1 LICSLPQLKPSQ
13 QAPAQATGS
22 FAGKQQAALP
32 KYQPVHQPS
41 MPTIQESDSDV
52 GSGVMSI
59 TDQDSADEP
68 QGANTPEAL
77 AVASDLLAQ
86 SLPHWS
92 QGNLQ
97 QLKQQVATQ
106 LPNTVLSWA
115 EEVEEAER
123 QETLNLIQTDGA
135 SNDSSTDEEGEVETV
150 EESDSSE
157 SEPEEID
164 YTSFWEIHPEDPK
177 EIKEL
182 KNRYISQCNA
192 ALSKCQN
199 DDEKVKVCQKH
210 QANFELEM
218 ADKVLREENHIPR
231 YERFWNYS
239 AKVAASGQKGCLK
252 QTKLA
257 LE

>member
-1 LICSLPQLKPSQ
+1 
-13 QAPAQATGS
+13 
-22 FAGKQQAALP
+22 
-32 KYQPVHQPS
+32 

-123 QETLNLIQTDGA
+123 QEALNLIQTDGA

-150 EESDSSE
+150 EESDSSGQNPRK
-157 SEPEEID
+157 STIP
-164 YTSFWEIHPEDPK
+164 
-177 EIKEL
+177 
-182 KNRYISQCNA
+182 
-192 ALSKCQN
+192 LSGKSIRRTRR
-199 DDEKVKVCQKH
+199 KSK
-210 QANFELEM
+210 
-218 ADKVLREENHIPR
+218 
-231 YERFWNYS
+231 S
-239 AKVAASGQKGCLK
+239 
-252 QTKLA
+252 
-257 LE
+257 